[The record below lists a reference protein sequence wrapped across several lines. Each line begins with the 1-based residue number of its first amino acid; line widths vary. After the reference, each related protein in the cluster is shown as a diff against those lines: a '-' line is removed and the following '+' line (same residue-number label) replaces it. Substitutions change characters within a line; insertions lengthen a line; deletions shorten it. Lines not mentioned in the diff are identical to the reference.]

1 MRIYLIFDL
10 INDIDKYNPCDWN
23 QIGMK
28 LGTEYIIYQKLA
40 NFIYKDDIHVN
51 RLESIIFGMSMCI
64 LQNKT
69 KCKGGTEFWRS

>member
-10 INDIDKYNPCDWN
+10 INDIDKYNPCDWD

-28 LGTEYIIYQKLA
+28 LETEYIIYQKLA

-51 RLESIIFGMSMCI
+51 RLESIIFDMTMCI

-69 KCKGGTEFWRS
+69 KCKGGTEF